1 MCAGWSEARKQA
13 FKLIDTNPNAY
24 YYRFNAPGEPQRNGA
39 FTPARLTLTH
49 RATHPPTLI
58 SHVHTVRLAH
68 SLD

>member
-49 RATHPPTLI
+49 RATHTHPHH
-58 SHVHTVRLAH
+58 HVTQLQPCET
-68 SLD
+68 